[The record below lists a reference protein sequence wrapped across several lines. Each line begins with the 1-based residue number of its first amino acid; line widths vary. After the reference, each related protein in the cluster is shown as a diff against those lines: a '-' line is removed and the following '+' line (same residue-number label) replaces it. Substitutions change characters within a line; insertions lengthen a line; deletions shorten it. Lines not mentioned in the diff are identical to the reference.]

1 MTDLTDNYKEVK
13 LELEVKLQS
22 FDEEVERWKTRC
34 QTLETQLKEVSCL
47 IKLVFDLETKGRQ
60 FYFAKKLF
68 QNIVY
73 YYYYLSSEWLTLT
86 HFVSLYRV

>member
-47 IKLVFDLETKGRQ
+47 IKLVFEKDDC
-60 FYFAKKLF
+60 FFAKYLKIFCLF
-68 QNIVY
+68 I
-73 YYYYLSSEWLTLT
+73 LSFQYSEWLILAN
-86 HFVSLYRV
+86 